1 MGTGRGR
8 MGIRVELV
16 GVPYTSMAAPG
27 GIARAIDVLRSAG
40 LVERLRA
47 AGDVDDAGDLSL
59 VEGDGVRG
67 AAGLLNEGALARLV
81 IGTRAAVA
89 SSQSRGRL
97 PLLVGGDCPVLLG
110 ALAAIRDHHGT
121 AGLIL
126 VDGHEDAWPPR
137 LSPTGEAS
145 DSEVGLA
152 LGLVDDPLPEP
163 LGSLVPL
170 LAPDTVAMLGPRDRA
185 EIEEGGGSSL
195 AQTVAMFRDDRDV
208 RADGPSACARE
219 ADAAIGGPAAAF
231 WLHLDLDVLSTEQF
245 AAVDYPQ
252 PGGLTW
258 RELHEIAITALRAP
272 RCAGASIV
280 IYNPDKDRDRAGA
293 ERIVRFTERLV
304 AATGEIAPEGTQRGL
319 RRPPWR
325 AWTEW
330 GRAAAT
336 RDWWIQREA
345 VFSVPTGEGCTL
357 AGNSM
362 AAATSRAERP
372 GAGSPT

>member
-1 MGTGRGR
+1 MN
-8 MGIRVELV
+8 IRFELV

-40 LVERLRA
+40 LVEGSEPQGTLTTRA
-47 AGDVDDAGDLSL
+47 ISHLSRETGCGAPQVFSMRAL
-59 VEGDGVRG
+59 SRG
-67 AAGLLNEGALARLV
+67 LSSRP
-81 IGTRAAVA
+81 RAAVA

-121 AGLIL
+121 AGLML

-145 DSEVGLA
+145 HSEVGLA

-170 LAPDTVAMLGPRDRA
+170 LAPDTVAMLGPRDRTRSTK
-185 EIEEGGGSSL
+185 EEGLRSRRQWRCSATIGTSGRMDPLPPHTRRTPRS
-195 AQTVAMFRDDRDV
+195 VA
-208 RADGPSACARE
+208 
-219 ADAAIGGPAAAF
+219 PAAAF

-252 PGGLTW
+252 RGGLTW

-304 AATGEIAPEGTQRGL
+304 GGTGKIAPGGD
-319 RRPPWR
+319 P
-325 AWTEW
+325 
-330 GRAAAT
+330 T
-336 RDWWIQREA
+336 R
-345 VFSVPTGEGCTL
+345 S
-357 AGNSM
+357 S
-362 AAATSRAERP
+362 
-372 GAGSPT
+372 GA